1 MKCWI
6 EELEF
11 KEKISQL
18 KLFEMDIKE
27 YQGIIKKT
35 AVFPAEIGLTYCTM
49 GLCGEAGEVA
59 EKIKKTIR
67 DKEGKFTPEISLEI
81 AKELGDVLW
90 YITSLGND
98 LGFSLEE
105 IANLNNEKTLSRKD
119 RNVISGSGD
128 NR

>member
-1 MKCWI
+1 MTFN
-6 EELEF
+6 EF
-11 KEKISQL
+11 QEKALSTVNYGSEN
-18 KLFEMDIKE
+18 K
-27 YQGIIKKT
+27 IIY
-35 AVFPAEIGLTYCTM
+35 PAL
-49 GLCGEAGEVA
+49 GLCGESGEVA

-67 DKEGKFTPEISLEI
+67 DKGGKFTTEISLEI

-105 IANLNNEKTLSRKD
+105 IANLNNEKTLSRKN

>member
-1 MKCWI
+1 MC
-6 EELEF
+6 LTF
-11 KEKISQL
+11 HNYQKIAL
-18 KLFEMDIKE
+18 
-27 YQGIIKKT
+27 KT
-35 AVFPAEIGLTYCTM
+35 ANYGSGNKIIYPAL
-49 GLCGEAGEVA
+49 GLCGESGEVA

-105 IANLNNEKTLSRKD
+105 IANLNNEKTLSRKN
-119 RNVISGSGD
+119 RNVISGNGD

>member
-1 MKCWI
+1 MTFN
-6 EELEF
+6 EF
-11 KEKISQL
+11 QEKALSTANYGVGN
-18 KLFEMDIKE
+18 K
-27 YQGIIKKT
+27 IIY
-35 AVFPAEIGLTYCTM
+35 PAL
-49 GLCGEAGEVA
+49 GLCGESGEVA

-90 YITSLGND
+90 YITSLAND

-105 IANLNNEKTLSRKD
+105 IANVNNEKTLSRKN
-119 RNVISGSGD
+119 RNVISGNGD